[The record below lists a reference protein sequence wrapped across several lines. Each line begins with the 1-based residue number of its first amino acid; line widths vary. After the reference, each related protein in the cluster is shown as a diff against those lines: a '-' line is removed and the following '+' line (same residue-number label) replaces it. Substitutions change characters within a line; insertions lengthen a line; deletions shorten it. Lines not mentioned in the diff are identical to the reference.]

1 MSTTSHA
8 LTKINFKN
16 PKKIFFITMKSNTGL
31 QPLPASVKD
40 QMHQEECDEVDGENV
55 DDVEQDP
62 PRSF

>member
-1 MSTTSHA
+1 
-8 LTKINFKN
+8 
-16 PKKIFFITMKSNTGL
+16 MKSNTGL